1 MSSSVLNSKKCR
13 NDENKGK
20 ISPARFAML
29 VVIAGVLF
37 GSLASVMVRC
47 STAPSLVLAAYRK
60 VMVTLLLVP
69 PVVLH
74 CREELRSLRRTDI
87 LWCALSGLFLSIHF
101 YTYYESIR
109 YTTIAASQ
117 VLAGTEVLFVAA
129 ILFFSG
135 KERYD
140 RAAAAG
146 IVIAL
151 AGGLLTALTPQDTGA
166 SGELYGNLCAL
177 TCALFSAFYSLIGA
191 KMRKSCSNTLY
202 SFLVYGAS
210 GIFLTI
216 FTPLSGYALFGYG
229 AINYAVALG
238 LAVFCSLLSHS
249 LFNWAVKYQSPTLIT
264 IFKQLMP
271 LPAALW
277 GFLLFAEVPLWN
289 QIVGGGVMIVG
300 ICVYTKAKD
309 G

>member
-1 MSSSVLNSKKCR
+1 
-13 NDENKGK
+13 
-20 ISPARFAML
+20 ML

-135 KERYD
+135 KERYG

-146 IVIAL
+146 IAL
-151 AGGLLTALTPQDTGA
+151 AGGILTALTPQDTGA
-166 SGELYGNLCAL
+166 SGKLYGNLCAL